1 LSEQNADNL
10 RWGIPDRPLV
20 PACSRWEKS
29 CKREWQRNPS
39 PVTDLFERDIQPGD
53 SFSCQFDIGVSRIK
67 TNSRLWGWTIRR
79 TAADGSTRE
88 CYFGENG
95 LLESIAE
102 ATYKFDEKGSMRS
115 EAIGKDYEVVYLYDE
130 NRNLIQV
137 CENYYVLEDYCR
149 DAPAIV
155 RRFDPDGKMISWI
168 EKWIT
173 VDDWDVQDYHER
185 ELDVDGNVVDSK

>member
-1 LSEQNADNL
+1 MIIGVQREAFHDDSIGYEVGRYVQRHHIINGLFK
-10 RWGIPDRPLV
+10 R
-20 PACSRWEKS
+20 SR
-29 CKREWQRNPS
+29 CPS
-39 PVTDLFERDIQPGD
+39 IQPGD

-102 ATYKFDEKGSMRS
+102 ATFKFDEKSNMRS

-149 DAPAIV
+149 DAFIIWSI
-155 RRFDPDGKMISWI
+155 RI
-168 EKWIT
+168 
-173 VDDWDVQDYHER
+173 
-185 ELDVDGNVVDSK
+185 

>member
-1 LSEQNADNL
+1 MTIDCIEKYANGARNGTKSVYIFITLALSLKDDKSMVHDPESIRSCSRRKIKEYHGNLDVGATVASLSEQNADNL

-102 ATYKFDEKGSMRS
+102 ATYKF
-115 EAIGKDYEVVYLYDE
+115 
-130 NRNLIQV
+130 
-137 CENYYVLEDYCR
+137 
-149 DAPAIV
+149 
-155 RRFDPDGKMISWI
+155 
-168 EKWIT
+168 
-173 VDDWDVQDYHER
+173 
-185 ELDVDGNVVDSK
+185 